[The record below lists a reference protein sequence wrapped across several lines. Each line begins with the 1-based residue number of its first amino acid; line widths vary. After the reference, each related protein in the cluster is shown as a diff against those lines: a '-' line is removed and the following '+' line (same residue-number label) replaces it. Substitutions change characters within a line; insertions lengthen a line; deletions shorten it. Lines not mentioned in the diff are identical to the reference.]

1 MQDAKCKM
9 QKAVGWMPA
18 PFLHLEFCILNY
30 RFTSWHSK
38 TLWCVFAL
46 VVGVWTANSR
56 AASPTYFPDDPIQV
70 DDDKAF
76 DAGKAIE
83 IEGSNAYDF
92 AEHTFMKPGDRR
104 DIRAVNVNTIDE
116 VPDSMWFANRIGR
129 REMSIEEIVR
139 GPNTGPTPSFEEWPV
154 VQGKSTGITPGY
166 RIVDPTGRL
175 YQVKL
180 DPPSNPEMPSG
191 AEVIGAAIYYAVG
204 YHVVQGWAIDVD
216 PARIKIDPKA
226 TTVDMRGQKRQ
237 MTRDD
242 VDAILARGAK
252 LPNGKYRATLSR
264 FADGRPLGYF
274 KYFGTRPDDPNDIHP
289 HEHRRELR
297 GSRVFAAWVNHD
309 DSRGINSLDMLEGE
323 PGRQY
328 IRHYMF
334 DFGSIMGSG
343 STVAQVPRAG
353 NEYILEWA
361 PALKTLAT
369 LGLYVRPWITVNYW
383 QGARSVGRF
392 EADFFDPVKWR
403 PEYPN
408 PAFDNMRPDD
418 AFWAARLVAR
428 FNDEAIRA
436 IVAKGRYSEPG
447 AAEHLA
453 TTLIKRRDKVLRAW
467 LTSVN
472 PIAEPRLT
480 AGGVFTFENAAVTA
494 RVANAPTAYALT
506 WSRFDNAAGASTG
519 ETVEMRVTEP
529 QAQAPKQ
536 LLEGAEFVAV
546 AIQTI
551 HSDHAAWRLP
561 VTLTFRRTAS
571 GWQAV
576 GLERTVASRTE

>member
-1 MQDAKCKM
+1 MSSNHGPQRHRHTAKFW
-9 QKAVGWMPA
+9 V
-18 PFLHLEFCILNY
+18 
-30 RFTSWHSK
+30 
-38 TLWCVFAL
+38 CVLL
-46 VVGVWTANSR
+46 VLAAGLAGISGGR
-56 AASPTYFPDDPIQV
+56 AAAPKFFPDDPIQI
-70 DDDKAF
+70 DDDRAF
-76 DAGKAIE
+76 DAREAQP

-92 AEHTFMKPGDRR
+92 TEHTFLKPGDRR
-104 DIRAVNVNTIDE
+104 DIRALNVNTLDE
-116 VPDSMWFANRIGR
+116 VPDSTWFTNRIGR
-129 REMSIEEIVR
+129 GPMSIDALVR
-139 GPNTGPTPSFEEWPV
+139 GPNQLDTLNVDDWPI
-154 VQGKSTGITPGY
+154 VQEKSSGITPGY
-166 RIVDPTGRL
+166 RLTDPSGHL
-175 YQVKL
+175 YQVKF
-180 DPPSNPEMPSG
+180 DPPNHPEMASG
-191 AEVIGAAIYYAVG
+191 AEVIGAAIYHAIG
-204 YHVVQGWAIDVD
+204 YNVVQGYIVEID
-216 PARIKIDPKA
+216 PARIVISPKA
-226 TTVDMRGQKRQ
+226 TTVDMSGRRRQ
-237 MTRDD
+237 MRRED
-242 VDAILARGAK
+242 VDRILSRAARLA
-252 LPNGKYRATLSR
+252 NGKYRATLSR
-264 FADGRPLGYF
+264 FAEGRPVGYF
-274 KYFGTRPDDPNDIHP
+274 KYYGTRPDDPNDIHA

-297 GSRVFAAWVNHD
+297 ANRVFSAWLNHD
-309 DSRGINSLDMLEGE
+309 DSRGINSLDMLETAE
-323 PGRQY
+323 DRRY
-328 IRHYMF
+328 IRHFMF

-353 NEYILEWA
+353 NEYILEWG

-428 FNDEAIRA
+428 FNDEVIRA

-467 LTSVN
+467 LTGVN

-480 AGGVFTFENAAVTA
+480 ADGVLTFENAAVTA
-494 RVANAPTAYALT
+494 RVGSAPTAYALT
-506 WSRFDNAAGASTG
+506 WSRFDNAAGANTG
-519 ETVEMRVTEP
+519 ESVEMRVTEP

-536 LLEGAEFVAV
+536 LLQGADFVAV

-551 HSDHAAWRLP
+551 HSDYPVWRSP
-561 VTLTFRRTAS
+561 VILTFRRTAS